1 MKQGHNMEQIINF
14 LSGNAILAISICL
27 ALGYCIGK
35 IRIGTFSFGATIGT
49 LVVGFVLSRFV
60 TFEIPGIL
68 ATVFSLLFCFTIGY
82 EAGPTFFG
90 SLKSNGIKFIVQAVV
105 FFACAFVSLYL
116 LSLCGIAD
124 KDTVIGLAAGALTQT
139 SILTVAGELN
149 ATASVA
155 YAVTYM
161 TGTLVAIL
169 FVSVIGPKLIGTTPV
184 TAARKKLEKQKAK
197 TDAADE
203 DVRTAPIYPR
213 AYVMGAG
220 SKYIGVTVE
229 HLEDDFVHALQVVK
243 ITRNGKD
250 TPFSQETTIE
260 NGDVLTVIGSNINT
274 VVFDDEFAREVA
286 ETEYLR
292 FELVSKDIIV
302 TESENRSVVDILSE
316 YGVVLQKITSEKG
329 KKLPVD
335 GEIVL
340 SEGMELRV
348 SGAKASVR
356 KLAEKIGYIKETGTT
371 TDVPVV
377 FGALIIAIIF
387 GSLKIAG
394 FGLGESTCALILGLI
409 CGWLHNK
416 KPMHGVFPESARWF
430 LKSVG
435 LNIFIAVKALTTGLF
450 ELDSKMLAVFG
461 LGICVTLVPHI
472 ITTLFSRYV
481 LKMDKADVLG
491 GQCGSGTC
499 TAALN
504 SLIDSSGSSVFTAS
518 YAVTN
523 AVSNILLTV
532 LGVLLSTLL

>member
-1 MKQGHNMEQIINF
+1 MEQIINF
-14 LSGNAILAISICL
+14 LSQNAILAISICL

-35 IRIGTFSFGATIGT
+35 IKIRTFSFGATIGT

-90 SLKSNGIKFIVQAVV
+90 SLKSNGIKFIFQAVI
-105 FFACAFVSLYL
+105 FSACAFLSLFL
-116 LSLCGIAD
+116 LSLSGITD
-124 KDTVIGLAAGALTQT
+124 KDTVIGMAAGALTQT
-139 SILTVAGELN
+139 SILTVAGELD
-149 ATASVA
+149 ASASVA

-161 TGTLVAIL
+161 TGTLFAIL
-169 FVSVIGPKLIGTTPV
+169 FVSVIGPKLLGTTP
-184 TAARKKLEKQKAK
+184 TMAARKKLEKQKTK
-197 TDAADE
+197 TDAAD
-203 DVRTAPIYPR
+203 DDIRTAPVYPR
-213 AYVMGAG
+213 AYAMDAG
-220 SKYIGVTVE
+220 SKYIGFTVE
-229 HLEDDFVHALQVVK
+229 HLEDDFVHTLQVVK

-250 TPFSQETTIE
+250 TPFSQETTVE
-260 NGDVLTVIGSNINT
+260 EGDILTVIGPNVNA
-274 VVFDDEFAREVA
+274 VVFDDEYAHEVA
-286 ETEYLR
+286 DAEYLR
-292 FELVSKDIIV
+292 FDLVSKDIIV
-302 TESENRSVVDILSE
+302 TESENRSAVDILSE
-316 YGVVLQKITSEKG
+316 YGVVLQQITSEKG

-335 GEIVL
+335 GAIAL
-340 SEGMELRV
+340 TEGMVLRV
-348 SGAKASVR
+348 SGAKVSVR
-356 KLAEKIGYIKETGTT
+356 KLAQKIGYIKETGTT
-371 TDVPVV
+371 TDVPIV
-377 FGALIIAIIF
+377 FGALIIAILF

-409 CGWLHNK
+409 CGWFHNK
-416 KPMHGVFPESARWF
+416 KPRHGVFPESARWF

-435 LNIFIAVKALTTGLF
+435 LNIFIAVKALTTGIF
-450 ELDSKMLAVFG
+450 ELDSKILAVFG
-461 LGICVTLVPHI
+461 LGVCVTLVPHI
-472 ITTLFSRYV
+472 ITTLFSKYV
-481 LKMDKADVLG
+481 LKMDNADILG